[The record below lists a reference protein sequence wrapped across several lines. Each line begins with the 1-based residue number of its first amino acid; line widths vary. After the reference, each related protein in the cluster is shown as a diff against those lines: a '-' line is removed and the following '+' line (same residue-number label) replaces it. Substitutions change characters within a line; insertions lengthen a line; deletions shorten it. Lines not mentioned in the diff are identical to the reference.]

1 MKLCLTENLLH
12 IQIAIKLMELQM
24 AKIIILDKN
33 FVLLSFW
40 KMTQQDK
47 WVVIKE
53 VIGFGEQDLQKT
65 LIFFLILIHV
75 ILILNR
81 VFQNFLHSQ
90 ILIYGLVIAQ
100 IIKVLSY
107 IRNAKLLNN
116 VNIPLILPFAIHNQ
130 ILIMSIKKLIQFI
143 LLIKEQIVCF
153 YILIRKLMGYSI
165 WKYQI
170 NGFQLMLRKHV
181 IMMFPMN

>member
-65 LIFFLILIHV
+65 LIFFLIHV

-81 VFQNFLHSQ
+81 VLQNFLHSQ

-100 IIKVLSY
+100 IIQVLSY

-116 VNIPLILPFAIHNQ
+116 VNIPMILPFAIHNQ
-130 ILIMSIKKLIQFI
+130 ILIMSIKKLI
-143 LLIKEQIVCF
+143 
-153 YILIRKLMGYSI
+153 
-165 WKYQI
+165 
-170 NGFQLMLRKHV
+170 
-181 IMMFPMN
+181 

>member
-1 MKLCLTENLLH
+1 MLMKLCLTENLLH

-65 LIFFLILIHV
+65 LIFFLIHV

-81 VFQNFLHSQ
+81 VLQNFLHSQ

-100 IIKVLSY
+100 IIQVLSY

-116 VNIPLILPFAIHNQ
+116 VNIPMILPFAIHNQ
-130 ILIMSIKKLIQFI
+130 ILIMSIKKLI
-143 LLIKEQIVCF
+143 
-153 YILIRKLMGYSI
+153 
-165 WKYQI
+165 
-170 NGFQLMLRKHV
+170 
-181 IMMFPMN
+181 